1 MRVAFASDRT
11 TNMPAVEYMAATSR
25 SAAGARP
32 MPAQASWATSPWTS
46 ARSSVPASSMGTFSV
61 LPLVFCGFI
70 SSDGST
76 SLTVS
81 ATACP

>member
-1 MRVAFASDRT
+1 
-11 TNMPAVEYMAATSR
+11 
-25 SAAGARP
+25 
-32 MPAQASWATSPWTS
+32 
-46 ARSSVPASSMGTFSV
+46 MGTFSV

>member
-1 MRVAFASDRT
+1 
-11 TNMPAVEYMAATSR
+11 
-25 SAAGARP
+25 